1 MFKTIYQIY
10 KALTAISIQILAKD
24 GVEQKKMLD
33 LFGTEENVGPLLFML
48 DTNVDELE
56 IVVYW
61 YLEKVFMTILITT

>member
-33 LFGTEENVGPLLFML
+33 LFGTEENVGPLWNRRKCWTSFIY
-48 DTNVDELE
+48 VRYECR
-56 IVVYW
+56 
-61 YLEKVFMTILITT
+61 